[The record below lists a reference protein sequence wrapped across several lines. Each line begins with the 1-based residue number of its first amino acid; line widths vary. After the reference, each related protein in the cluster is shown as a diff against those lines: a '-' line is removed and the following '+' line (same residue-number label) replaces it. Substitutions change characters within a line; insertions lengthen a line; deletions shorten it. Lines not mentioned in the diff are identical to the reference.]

1 MNMEAIN
8 ITNRTTNLKPISNG
22 LIGMVLLVITEI
34 MFFAGLISAYLVNR
48 AGVSVWP
55 PSGQPRLPVEMTA
68 VNTIILISSGIFFYL
83 LVRNYIKNQEKSL
96 IWLGLTIVFA
106 LIFIGIQGYEW
117 VQMLNYGLSTTSGV
131 YGAFF
136 YSIIGMHAFHIL
148 IGLGFLFYL
157 WFSIRK
163 NISPGEGHNK
173 IKAVGV
179 FWYFVVGIW
188 PVLYYMVYLM

>member
-1 MNMEAIN
+1 MEAIN
-8 ITNRTTNLKPISNG
+8 ITNQVRNSKPISNG

-68 VNTIILISSGIFFYL
+68 VNTLVLMFSGIFFYL
-83 LVRNYIKNQEKSL
+83 LAKNYIKNQKKSL
-96 IWLGLTIVFA
+96 KWLILAIVFA
-106 LIFIGIQGYEW
+106 LLFIGIQGYEW
-117 VQMLNYGLSTTSGV
+117 IQLLNFGLSSTSGV

-157 WFSIRK
+157 WFKIRT
-163 NISPGEGHNK
+163 NISPKEGHNK

-188 PVLYYMVYLM
+188 PILYYMVYLM